1 MADSLRT
8 KIVYECINIQKY
20 LLNWNFGK
28 HISFT
33 TEVNHVDFNRSNNM
47 VDNLEWTTAQ
57 QNALHTLK
65 AGRIFG
71 LKIDLEKA
79 NMIRQKY
86 QTGHYT
92 QTSLAREFGI
102 GQDEI
107 SRIVNDKI
115 WEGK

>member
-8 KIVYECINIQKY
+8 
-20 LLNWNFGK
+20 
-28 HISFT
+28 
-33 TEVNHVDFNRSNNM
+33 
-47 VDNLEWTTAQ
+47 
-57 QNALHTLK
+57 
-65 AGRIFG
+65 
-71 LKIDLEKA
+71 
-79 NMIRQKY
+79 KY

-92 QTSLAREFGI
+92 QTSLARDFGI

>member
-8 KIVYECINIQKY
+8 KIVYECINI
-20 LLNWNFGK
+20 
-28 HISFT
+28 
-33 TEVNHVDFNRSNNM
+33 
-47 VDNLEWTTAQ
+47 
-57 QNALHTLK
+57 
-65 AGRIFG
+65 
-71 LKIDLEKA
+71 
-79 NMIRQKY
+79 QKY

>member
-1 MADSLRT
+1 MLFQEICLPTLFINRILFNMADSLRT
-8 KIVYECINIQKY
+8 KIV
-20 LLNWNFGK
+20 
-28 HISFT
+28 
-33 TEVNHVDFNRSNNM
+33 
-47 VDNLEWTTAQ
+47 
-57 QNALHTLK
+57 
-65 AGRIFG
+65 
-71 LKIDLEKA
+71 IDLEKA